1 MQDQMFIMDGFVMDL
16 SCAHNH
22 KDPSSQ
28 EPGEICRLCGK
39 VIPQIGEGNGEHQGE
54 ASG

>member
-1 MQDQMFIMDGFVMDL
+1 MQDQMFIMDGFDMDL

-22 KDPSSQ
+22 KDPSTQ

-39 VIPQIGEGNGEHQGE
+39 VIPQTGEGNGQSGE
-54 ASG
+54 ESG